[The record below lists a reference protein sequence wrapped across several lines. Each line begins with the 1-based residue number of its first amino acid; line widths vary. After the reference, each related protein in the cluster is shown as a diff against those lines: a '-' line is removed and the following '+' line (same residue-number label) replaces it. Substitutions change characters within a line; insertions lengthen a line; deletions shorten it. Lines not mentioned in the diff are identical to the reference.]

1 MNTID
6 DLNSQETLKFMTQE
20 LEALDKEKNNKEE
33 NKSKKNIQELEAE
46 VSNTSKFMK
55 NVIMLIVAQVLVKVF
70 GLIYRIVIV
79 NVPGFGDEGNGYYA
93 TGYEIYAL
101 LLAISSVGI
110 PSVISKLVSERKSI
124 GDEKGANR
132 VFKIASKLFVSIGAI
147 LGLLLYIFADFI
159 SIKLLKVPDVALTLK
174 VLAPAIMFVSWA
186 SVIRGY
192 FSGLEDMKPT
202 SISQTFEQ
210 LLNCTLT
217 IALVYAVRGKEAYMM
232 AAAGNLATTISVIIA
247 FLYIFVYYKK
257 NRIKKASNKFS
268 KEDILRDRD
277 IAKTI
282 LSLSIPITLSS
293 LISILNTFIDTFTVS
308 QGIQKALSGLYNQKE
323 VLEQK
328 AMEAKGLLSKINTI
342 VGLPQAVNIAIST
355 AIVPSISGFLAK
367 GQKDKAIRR
376 IKTSMNTTMLIV
388 FPAVVGL
395 FVLSDPI
402 LKLMYP
408 SAPDGGLIM
417 KILCIP
423 TIFICFSHTVN
434 GALQGFNDFKAP
446 MIAVI
451 VGAVIKIVLNSI
463 LIPNPKI
470 QVYGAT
476 ISSVI
481 TQITAFT
488 ITYTILKK
496 RSGYKLKISEVLKPL
511 MAAIMMGVCTFAAYY
526 FLERYIG
533 SNKAVL
539 VSVFVALITYI
550 PFLLLFNALD
560 EDTIKALPNN
570 RIMRIIKENNRKREV
585 IKRAKHIYVL
595 RKLNKNIKKNIENDL
610 GNDTK
615 NNTINNYNKKK
626 YNKKKKIKINDEKDK
641 IEDIN
646 IDKKELEKLEDEY
659 YNTSNYDIYSTTRR
673 KRKRIGN
680 RKRGKGKH

>member
-132 VFKIASKLFVSIGAI
+132 IFKIASKLFVSIGAI
-147 LGLLLYIFADFI
+147 LGLLLYLFADFI

-247 FLYIFVYYKK
+247 FLYIFAYYKR

-277 IAKTI
+277 IAKNI

-388 FPAVVGL
+388 FPSVVGL

-451 VGAVIKIVLNSI
+451 VGAVIKILLNSI

-481 TQITAFT
+481 TQITAFA

-496 RSGYKLKISEVLKPL
+496 RSGYKLKIIEVLKPL

-560 EDTIKALPNN
+560 EDTINALPNN

-595 RKLNKNIKKNIENDL
+595 RKLNRNS
-610 GNDTK
+610 
-615 NNTINNYNKKK
+615 
-626 YNKKKKIKINDEKDK
+626 KKKKIKLNDQKVKIQDEDLNNHKD
-641 IEDIN
+641 IEN
-646 IDKKELEKLEDEY
+646 IDNNTEDNFKTKKYIYDKKELEKLEDEY

-673 KRKRIGN
+673 KRNRIGN

>member
-33 NKSKKNIQELEAE
+33 NKNKKNIKELEAE

-101 LLAISSVGI
+101 LLAVSSVGI

-132 VFKIASKLFVSIGAI
+132 IFKIASKLFVSIGAI
-147 LGLLLYIFADFI
+147 LGLLLYLFADFI

-388 FPAVVGL
+388 FPSVVGL

-451 VGAVIKIVLNSI
+451 VGAVIKILLNSI

-496 RSGYKLKISEVLKPL
+496 RSGYKLKIIEVLKPF

-560 EDTIKALPNN
+560 EDTINALPNN

-595 RKLNKNIKKNIENDL
+595 RKLNKNS
-610 GNDTK
+610 
-615 NNTINNYNKKK
+615 
-626 YNKKKKIKINDEKDK
+626 KKKKIKINDQKDK
-641 IEDIN
+641 IQDEDLNNHKDIEN
-646 IDKKELEKLEDEY
+646 IDNNTEDNFKTKKYIYDKKELEKLEDEY

-673 KRKRIGN
+673 KRNRIGN